1 MLEQIKLAILAAVEE
16 ADSTGVDRMQAS
28 RLADTSD
35 QKRGVRT
42 GELTEQELAQLKA
55 AKIPKGRKWKSSDR
69 RDPNRDDSA
78 KENESVLTKLT
89 LDVFGVFEVEDT
101 PDSPEGCDRTTRGW
115 CIRAIVKIF
124 SKLGNVQAFC
134 KECDEIFGTKGALN
148 EHQLTHSDE
157 NRRHVEYDHGLHQ
170 KLAE

>member
-1 MLEQIKLAILAAVEE
+1 
-16 ADSTGVDRMQAS
+16 MQAS

-101 PDSPEGCDRTTRGW
+101 PDSPEGCDRSGSPPRRSQTTRGD
-115 CIRAIVKIF
+115 A
-124 SKLGNVQAFC
+124 STEQPG
-134 KECDEIFGTKGALN
+134 DGASVL
-148 EHQLTHSDE
+148 L
-157 NRRHVEYDHGLHQ
+157 
-170 KLAE
+170 